1 MISNMKY
8 IEKNIDYEVNL
19 LKNITMQSFSDYN
32 SWQTWWNKNK
42 DNLVLNKEG
51 TKLVVKKEI

>member
-8 IEKNIDYEVNL
+8 KERNIDYEVNL
-19 LKNITMQSFSDYN
+19 LKNITTQNFSDYN
-32 SWQTWWNKNK
+32 SWVSWWNKNK

-51 TKLVVKKEI
+51 TKLVVIKEN

>member
-51 TKLVVKKEI
+51 TKLVVKK